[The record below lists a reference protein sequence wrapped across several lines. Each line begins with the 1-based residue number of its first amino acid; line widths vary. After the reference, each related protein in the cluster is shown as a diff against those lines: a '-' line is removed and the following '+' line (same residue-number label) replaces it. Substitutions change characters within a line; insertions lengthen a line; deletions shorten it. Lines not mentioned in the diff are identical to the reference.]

1 MKSLRHEAILKIIAE
16 REIDT
21 QEGIQS
27 CLKELGYDVT
37 QATVSRDIKSLDLVK
52 VMTADGRYRY
62 SQKISEQSRREVVK
76 YRAIFVE
83 AVLRVDSAQ
92 NIVAV
97 KCHTGMG
104 NAACA
109 AMDMME
115 LPGVVGTLA
124 GDDTVFILM
133 RDEALAKSLEHRI
146 GEMLSQN
153 GEGAKG
159 IAEGTVY

>member
-92 NIVAV
+92 NIVVLKTMPGSASV
-97 KCHTGMG
+97 ACSALDGMK
-104 NAACA
+104 
-109 AMDMME
+109 
-115 LPGVVGTLA
+115 LPNMVGSLG
-124 GDDTVFILM
+124 GDDTAILIM
-133 RDEALAKSLEHRI
+133 RDGESARVLCEEIH
-146 GEMLSQN
+146 EMLN
-153 GEGAKG
+153 
-159 IAEGTVY
+159 